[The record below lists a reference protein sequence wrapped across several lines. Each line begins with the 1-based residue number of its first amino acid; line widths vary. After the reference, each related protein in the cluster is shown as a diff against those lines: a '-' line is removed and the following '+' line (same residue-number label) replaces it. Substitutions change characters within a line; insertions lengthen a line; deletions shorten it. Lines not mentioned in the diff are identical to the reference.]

1 MLRHLPIA
9 VLLAGTT
16 LVAQADVYRWVDDH
30 GQPHYSDQWVPG
42 SVVVKTAKTHPGSAT
57 MGEALPVPKT
67 SSAAGNSAATQIV
80 DSANR
85 SAVQQDVGKAR
96 DAQCKAAKDR
106 YALAIQSR
114 RVFKEGK
121 DGGREYLSDAEADAY
136 RETARK
142 DVQSACGSTPQFDP
156 NAPIAEPK
164 AIPEPKVNPADAT
177 SS

>member
-1 MLRHLPIA
+1 MLRLLPIA

-16 LVAQADVYRWVDDH
+16 VIAQADVYRWVDDH

-57 MGEALPVPKT
+57 MGDALPKGAPAAANT
-67 SSAAGNSAATQIV
+67 SAAAQIA
-80 DSANR
+80 DSANAR
-85 SAVQQDVGKAR
+85 AVQQDVGKAR
-96 DAQCKAAKDR
+96 DAQCKAAQDR

-121 DGGREYLSDAEADAY
+121 DGSREYLTDAEADAY
-136 RETARK
+136 RDNARK

-164 AIPEPKVNPADAT
+164 PTPEPKVNPADAT